1 MRIGT
6 RREPALVLL
15 FILLTCGIYYMYWV
29 YKVSGEMQEFL
40 GEPDVSPAVELLLT
54 ALTCGFYLF
63 YWDWKTA
70 EKIARMQARVGLP
83 VTNNAVLYL
92 VLNILGLGPAGGIG
106 LIVPLIEQG
115 HLNDI
120 WRAAAN
126 GGDSRY

>member
-15 FILLTCGIYYMYWV
+15 FIVLTCGIYYIYWV
-29 YKVSGEMQEFL
+29 YKVSGEVQDFL
-40 GEPDVSPAVELLLT
+40 GEPDTPPAVELLLT
-54 ALTCGFYLF
+54 ALTCGLYLF

-70 EKIARMQARVGLP
+70 EKIAQMQARVGLP
-83 VTNNAVLYL
+83 VTNNAVLFL
-92 VLNILGLGPAGGIG
+92 VLDILGAGPVAGLG

-126 GGDSRY
+126 GDSRY